1 VIAISDI
8 QRRLSKIPGALYAIP
23 PEIARRGEETEPR
36 EICCPEDWVPQASVG
51 LAIANHREEWVGG
64 NVPDP
69 SELFEFAPGIDQERV
84 EAALGGERGDAIAR
98 ATEIHGVDALAWY
111 VPFHAIGAKWGIYIS
126 TAGILYLISRVFQ
139 ETDASLTAK
148 LQMSVRALHQ
158 HEIFHLARE
167 RLTSYI
173 CQFSMA
179 GKGLITGLSYR
190 QMLPKPFSQSFWV
203 HEGLLCAGSYPGD
216 LNPQTRDAKLRGL
229 LECRIGQVL
238 SPMEEG
244 EKGRNGRPF
253 EPYTLR
259 LAAIAAEQDLSVQ
272 CVRLPIRAHPLLR
285 LRPCAQSTIHWRP
298 HCVRRHRSTCIAGA
312 AIGGRVRSSPATW

>member
-1 VIAISDI
+1 M
-8 QRRLSKIPGALYAIP
+8 
-23 PEIARRGEETEPR
+23 
-36 EICCPEDWVPQASVG
+36 G

-69 SELFEFAPGIDQERV
+69 YELFEFAPGIDQERV

-111 VPFHAIGAKWGIYIS
+111 VPFHAIGAKRGIYIS

-139 ETDASLTAK
+139 EIDASSTAK

-173 CQFSMA
+173 YQFSMA
-179 GKGLITGLSYR
+179 GQGLIAGLSYGH
-190 QMLPKPFSQSFWV
+190 MMPKPFPQSFWV
-203 HEGLLCAGSYPGD
+203 HEGRLCAGAFPGD
-216 LNPQTRDAKLRGL
+216 LDPQTRDAKLRGL
-229 LECRIGQVL
+229 LACGIRQVL
-238 SPMEEG
+238 SLMEEG

-253 EPYTLR
+253 EPYTWR
-259 LAAIAAEQDLSVQ
+259 LAALAAEQNLSVP
-272 CVRLPIRAHPLLR
+272 CVRLPIHDASAPTPSAMRTILDTLEATLRARTPTYLHCWGGHGRTSTVIACHLVEQGRSPDQAIDAVLR
-285 LRPCAQSTIHWRP
+285 WR
-298 HCVRRHRSTCIAGA
+298 AGLPKSHYPFE
-312 AIGGRVRSSPATW
+312 GDQESFVRSWAPGKIR